1 MRVETDGDSG
11 PQLGAADVDIYCLG
25 IIVSA
30 LSQTQDQGPG
40 PGNQIT
46 AVAPCHG
53 VPGIADYPADQVTI
67 QLCIS
72 IFNIDC
78 QHLLHNDVV
87 ELDTT
92 TDMYVSCDNKCDYYV
107 NIYLYIYIQQEPL
120 LYIQHVV
127 LCVPGSH
134 RCVDTL
140 TGCLEFGYY
149 LFVNKPLSPSG
160 TAAMPTLIL
169 RKKKQCV

>member
-46 AVAPCHG
+46 AVAPLHG
-53 VPGIADYPADQVTI
+53 VPGLAEYPDQVTI
-67 QLCIS
+67 QQCIS

-107 NIYLYIYIQQEPL
+107 NIYLYIYI
-120 LYIQHVV
+120 
-127 LCVPGSH
+127 
-134 RCVDTL
+134 
-140 TGCLEFGYY
+140 
-149 LFVNKPLSPSG
+149 
-160 TAAMPTLIL
+160 
-169 RKKKQCV
+169 

>member
-1 MRVETDGDSG
+1 MWIFILALRLHSIFKHYLKIVSKGEVKQGSNSSFLSICYLLSWNMRVETDGDSG

-46 AVAPCHG
+46 DAVAPRHG
-53 VPGIADYPADQVTI
+53 VPGLADYPDQVTI
-67 QLCIS
+67 QQCIS

-107 NIYLYIYIQQEPL
+107 NIYL
-120 LYIQHVV
+120 
-127 LCVPGSH
+127 
-134 RCVDTL
+134 
-140 TGCLEFGYY
+140 
-149 LFVNKPLSPSG
+149 
-160 TAAMPTLIL
+160 
-169 RKKKQCV
+169 

>member
-1 MRVETDGDSG
+1 MYPNKGEVKQGSNSSFLSICYLLSWNMRVETDGDSG
-11 PQLGAADVDIYCLG
+11 PELGAADVDIYCLG
-25 IIVSA
+25 IIVST

-46 AVAPCHG
+46 DAVAPRHG
-53 VPGIADYPADQVTI
+53 VPGLADYPDQVTI
-67 QLCIS
+67 QQCIS

-107 NIYLYIYIQQEPL
+107 NIYLYIYI
-120 LYIQHVV
+120 
-127 LCVPGSH
+127 
-134 RCVDTL
+134 
-140 TGCLEFGYY
+140 
-149 LFVNKPLSPSG
+149 
-160 TAAMPTLIL
+160 
-169 RKKKQCV
+169 

>member
-46 AVAPCHG
+46 DAVAPRHG
-53 VPGIADYPADQVTI
+53 VPGLADYQSWSYQVTI

-78 QHLLHNDVV
+78 Q
-87 ELDTT
+87 
-92 TDMYVSCDNKCDYYV
+92 
-107 NIYLYIYIQQEPL
+107 
-120 LYIQHVV
+120 
-127 LCVPGSH
+127 
-134 RCVDTL
+134 L
-140 TGCLEFGYY
+140 T
-149 LFVNKPLSPSG
+149 
-160 TAAMPTLIL
+160 
-169 RKKKQCV
+169 